1 MRTHR
6 TELKQMNTIPLTVVN
21 LIEQNRTTSIV
32 AAANQTTLQ
41 AVKESLDSPFFA
53 SAHLAVY
60 DSVGNNISS
69 KIVSEYFGETIY
81 LAWGIISHQ
90 ACPLCSS
97 EEQST

>member
-1 MRTHR
+1 
-6 TELKQMNTIPLTVVN
+6 MNTIPLTVVN

-81 LAWGIISHQ
+81 LGPWRTECWLPDDYPSR
-90 ACPLCSS
+90 
-97 EEQST
+97 EN